1 MISTDKFIFLC
12 ILCVGMSQNR
22 VLNRIETLSFL
33 ESVIPSQTLRWSLYI
48 GFWVVTALLAAA
60 HWYYLFP
67 GSHTYDWF
75 SLIRNKLGIW
85 LTWGAVVP
93 LIVWLAARFRIQG
106 AHRIRNLAVLFT
118 FSFLI
123 ILGYL
128 FVWALVIHVLD
139 DPLNPH
145 IPFSYRLNYAIGY
158 HSTFYYMAF
167 WLLVGL
173 EHAIGIYRGFEER
186 KQVALLLEAEL
197 SKSRL
202 ENLRAQLQPH
212 FLFNTMHMILAL
224 IRSRPELAS
233 DMLAKLSDL
242 LRMSL
247 IEGPEQDVALSREID
262 FISLYLELQQTRFH
276 DRLKTTVE
284 APQELLSASV
294 PHMILQPLVE
304 NAIKHGVATHSGK
317 VTVKVSVSRVGSNLE
332 IRVEDNGPGAKN
344 VPVNEHSFGIG
355 LSTTIKRLAALYGD
369 EERFELSDLL
379 GGGTLAKL
387 SIPYR
392 EQIDT
397 GPHKDHA

>member
-1 MISTDKFIFLC
+1 
-12 ILCVGMSQNR
+12 MSQNR
-22 VLNRIETLSFL
+22 VIYRIETFSFL
-33 ESVIPSQTLRWSLYI
+33 ESVIPSRALRWNLYI
-48 GFWVVTALLAAA
+48 GFWVATALLSAV

-67 GSHTYDWF
+67 GDHSYDWS

-85 LTWGAVVP
+85 LTWGAVTP

-106 AHRIRNLAVLFT
+106 AHRIRNLGLLIT
-118 FSFLI
+118 CSFLI
-123 ILGYL
+123 ILSYL

-139 DPLNPH
+139 GPSNPH
-145 IPFSYRLNYAIGY
+145 ITLSYRLSYAIGF

-173 EHAIGIYRGFEER
+173 EHAIGVYRGFQER
-186 KQVALLLEAEL
+186 KQVALLLETEL

-247 IEGPEQDVALSREID
+247 TEGNEQEVALSREIE
-262 FISLYLELQQTRFH
+262 FISVYLELQQTRFH
-276 DRLKTTVE
+276 DRLTTTVDV
-284 APQELLSASV
+284 PQTLMSASV

-304 NAIKHGVATHSGK
+304 NTIKHGIASRSGK
-317 VTVKVSVSRVGSNLE
+317 INVKVSASLACSDLVIL
-332 IRVEDNGPGAKN
+332 VEDDGTGTTN
-344 VPVNEHSFGIG
+344 VPINKLSFGIG

-369 EERFELSDLL
+369 KGRFELIGLP

-387 SIPYR
+387 SIPYH
-392 EQIDT
+392 EQTAAETDKE
-397 GPHKDHA
+397 HD